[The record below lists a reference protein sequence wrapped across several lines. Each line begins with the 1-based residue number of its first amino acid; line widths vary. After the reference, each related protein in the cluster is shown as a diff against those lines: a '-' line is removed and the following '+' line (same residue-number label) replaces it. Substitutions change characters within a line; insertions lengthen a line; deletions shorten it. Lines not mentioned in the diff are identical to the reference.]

1 MEREL
6 VERAMHGDEEAF
18 DTLVGR
24 IGDSLHSVARRIL
37 RDTTLAQDAT
47 QQALLD
53 AWRNLPQLR
62 DPDRFEAWTH
72 RLLVNACYA
81 EARRE
86 RRHRGN
92 LRLLPHDGG
101 SAPDS
106 TSRIAIQDQLDRGF
120 RRLSVEHRTVVVL
133 VHYLGLS
140 PTEAAERMGTPAG
153 TARSRLHYALQELR
167 SALEADARAT
177 SFARHG
183 MTRDDD
189 FIGQLEG
196 YLEEYE
202 GSTPLPNEVR
212 DAVRA
217 QLPSIQQRPAWWP
230 ARRFPEM
237 NSMMK
242 LSLAAAAVVVAAL
255 LGYNYLVAPSVGG
268 PGLGDPSPTRRRPRP
283 PQRRPS

>member
-18 DTLVGR
+18 DELVGR

-86 RRHRGN
+86 RRHGGN

-153 TARSRLHYALQELR
+153 TARSRLHYALERLR
-167 SALEADARAT
+167 SALEADAQPQT
-177 SFARHG
+177 SRGTA
-183 MTRDDD
+183 
-189 FIGQLEG
+189 
-196 YLEEYE
+196 
-202 GSTPLPNEVR
+202 
-212 DAVRA
+212 
-217 QLPSIQQRPAWWP
+217 
-230 ARRFPEM
+230 
-237 NSMMK
+237 
-242 LSLAAAAVVVAAL
+242 
-255 LGYNYLVAPSVGG
+255 
-268 PGLGDPSPTRRRPRP
+268 
-283 PQRRPS
+283 

>member
-53 AWRNLPQLR
+53 AWRHLPQLR
-62 DPDRFEAWTH
+62 DPDKFEAWTH

-92 LRLLPHDGG
+92 LRLLAHDGP
-101 SAPDS
+101 STPDS

-120 RRLSVEHRTVVVL
+120 RQLSVEHRTVVVL

-153 TARSRLHYALQELR
+153 TARSRLHYALQSLR
-167 SALEADARAT
+167 AAVEADARAET
-177 SFARHG
+177 
-183 MTRDDD
+183 TR
-189 FIGQLEG
+189 G
-196 YLEEYE
+196 
-202 GSTPLPNEVR
+202 T
-212 DAVRA
+212 A
-217 QLPSIQQRPAWWP
+217 
-230 ARRFPEM
+230 
-237 NSMMK
+237 
-242 LSLAAAAVVVAAL
+242 
-255 LGYNYLVAPSVGG
+255 
-268 PGLGDPSPTRRRPRP
+268 
-283 PQRRPS
+283 